1 MDQTVV
7 PYSNPQHILR
17 SGASKYVFVV
27 YSGGD
32 DQDSQDAAVVK
43 FKLKM
48 DGDISSANSSNDQ
61 IHNGNNQEL

>member
-1 MDQTVV
+1 MDQTDV

-32 DQDSQDAAVVK
+32 DQDSKDAAVVK
-43 FKLKM
+43 FKLKI
-48 DGDISSANSSNDQ
+48 DGEVSSNNSSKD
-61 IHNGNNQEL
+61 

>member
-1 MDQTVV
+1 MDQTDV

-32 DQDSQDAAVVK
+32 DQDSKDAAVVK
-43 FKLKM
+43 FKLKI
-48 DGDISSANSSNDQ
+48 DGEVSSNNSSN
-61 IHNGNNQEL
+61 E

>member
-1 MDQTVV
+1 MDQTDD

-32 DQDSQDAAVVK
+32 DQDSKDAAVVK
-43 FKLKM
+43 FKLKI
-48 DGDISSANSSNDQ
+48 DGEVSSNNSSKD
-61 IHNGNNQEL
+61 